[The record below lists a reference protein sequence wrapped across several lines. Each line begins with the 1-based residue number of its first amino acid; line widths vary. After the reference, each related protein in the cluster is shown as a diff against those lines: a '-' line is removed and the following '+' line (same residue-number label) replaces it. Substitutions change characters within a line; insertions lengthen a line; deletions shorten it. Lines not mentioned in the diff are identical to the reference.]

1 MHVWTSAVVLLMC
14 AGAAFGQQP
23 PAADAAFEVAS
34 VKVNRSGL
42 SNSGSTT
49 RAGGGYV
56 GTNLTLHQLVTEAYR
71 LRPFQVIGGPGWIK
85 IDRFDINARAP
96 EGATGRP
103 DPMLRTLLA
112 DRFKVRVHTETK
124 EQQVYALVL
133 ARADRR
139 LGPKLTPTTKECGAA
154 GASCGMNVNTGT
166 TAATLSGV
174 AQPLTRL
181 ATALSGF
188 AVDTIVVDRTGLNGN
203 FDMELQWTPDVIRSA
218 AAGTPAGDGP
228 SLFTALQEQ
237 FGLKLESARGPV
249 TYLVIDSAELPTP
262 D

>member
-1 MHVWTSAVVLLMC
+1 MLAILVATASVTGFA
-14 AGAAFGQQP
+14 QNP
-23 PAADAAFEVAS
+23 PPSPPEPAFEVVS
-34 VKVNRSGL
+34 IKPNRSGL
-42 SNSGSTT
+42 SSSGSTT
-49 RAGGGYV
+49 RTGGGYV
-56 GTNLTLHQLVTEAYR
+56 GTNLTLHQLVIEAYR

-85 IDRFDINARAP
+85 LDRFDINARAP
-96 EGATGRP
+96 EGTTGRP

-112 DRFKVRVHTETK
+112 DRFKLRVHPETK
-124 EQQVYALVL
+124 QERVYALVL
-133 ARADRR
+133 ARTDRR
-139 LGPKLTPTTKECGAA
+139 LGPKLTPSAKECGA
-154 GASCGMNVNTGT
+154 GASCGMNVNTST

-174 AQPLTRL
+174 AQPLSRL

-188 AVDTIVVDRTGLNGN
+188 GVDGIIVDRTGLAGN
-203 FDMELQWTPDVIRSA
+203 YDMELQWTPDAIRSA

-249 TYLVIDSAELPTP
+249 EYLVIDSAEQPTP